1 MARVVNQS
9 IPSELYAGYTRTL
22 ARVSSTGKVS
32 RRYPFR
38 LPHMQSG
45 SPRVSQAA
53 QAQRERFKAATQ
65 KFAAM
70 PEAQRERY
78 YAAAPEWNSVLWYY
92 NYAIMS
98 ALAGNANADAGG
110 CGVIKSIQN
119 VSGFISASGVTALP
133 IAAID
138 NSKSVVM
145 LYGASYISDKI
156 QRGTGTVTSG
166 GSTVIPISTVDPA
179 LCTVNVRG
187 SDFLIDI
194 TSDGYGG
201 GRESIAFAA
210 ALSATQLTVSASTGY
225 SVSQFP
231 FSWEIVEHRAQTVYP
246 IIDAIESE
254 AVKLKWS
261 LEPSQ
266 GAIVSATV
274 IEYI

>member
-22 ARVSSTGKVS
+22 ARVSSSGRVS
-32 RRYPFR
+32 RRYPYR

-53 QAQRERFKAATQ
+53 QAQRERFKAAAAI
-65 KFAAM
+65 FAAM

-110 CGVIKSIQN
+110 YGVIKSIQN
-119 VSGFISASGVTALP
+119 VSGVIAAEGITTLT

-138 NSKSVVM
+138 PAKAVVM
-145 LYGASYISDKI
+145 LYGASYISDYI
-156 QRGTGTVTSG
+156 QRGSGTCAKG
-166 GSTVIPISTVDPA
+166 GTATVAIDAVDPS
-179 LCTVNVRG
+179 LCSVIVEG
-187 SDFLIDI
+187 EELGIYIPAEGDG
-194 TSDGYGG
+194 DGYASVVHAQSLAP
-201 GRESIAFAA
+201 E
-210 ALSATQLTVSASTGY
+210 LLTVKCNGPVLSGSLAFY
-225 SVSQFP
+225 
-231 FSWEIVEHRAQTVYP
+231 WEVREHRSQTVYP
-246 IIDAIESE
+246 VVHAIESE

>member
-1 MARVVNQS
+1 MAKVEGQE

-22 ARVSSTGKVS
+22 ARVSSSGRVS
-32 RRYPFR
+32 RRYPYR

-53 QAQRERFKAATQ
+53 QAQRERFKAAAAI
-65 KFAAM
+65 FAAM

-138 NSKSVVM
+138 PIKAVVM
-145 LYGASYISDKI
+145 LYGASFISDRI
-156 QRGTGTVTSG
+156 QRGNSSCQM
-166 GSTVIPISTVDPA
+166 GSTATVSINAVDTN
-179 LCTVNVRG
+179 LCTVLVQG
-187 SDFLIDI
+187 ETLDI
-194 TSDGYGG
+194 FIPGEGDGG
-201 GRESIAFAA
+201 GYNNTVHPH
-210 ALSATQLTVSASTGY
+210 ALDSTSLTVKSNGPTGPAY
-225 SVSQFP
+225 VP
-231 FSWEIVEHRAQTVYP
+231 FYWEVREHLAQTVYP
-246 IIDAIESE
+246 IVDTIEAN

-266 GAIVSATV
+266 GAVVSATV